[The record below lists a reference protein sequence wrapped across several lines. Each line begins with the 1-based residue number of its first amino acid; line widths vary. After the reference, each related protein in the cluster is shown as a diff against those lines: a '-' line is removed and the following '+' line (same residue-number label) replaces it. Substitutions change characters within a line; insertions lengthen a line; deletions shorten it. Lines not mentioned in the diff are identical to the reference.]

1 MDAEA
6 LGQLKAEAWRRLVAV
21 DHVDAKAA
29 DEGLTI
35 SPLWRAW
42 RVQVRAVIR
51 GQRLD
56 IPDEPARYADAVTL
70 VAPVAPEPVLEPIVE
85 AVPNPV
91 AEPVPE
97 PELAPEPAPQPE
109 PEPRPEPE
117 PVVAL
122 APVIDRDALAEMV
135 RAIMTEMQ
143 TPEPEPVITAPVEPA
158 PDEIPA
164 ELAVFV
170 EPDETIAE
178 SRIRLLQ
185 TLADMR
191 SMISGRIEMTP
202 DQWTLYN
209 MLESQAVQSWLNKG
223 A

>member
-1 MDAEA
+1 MIENI
-6 LGQLKAEAWRRLVAV
+6 KAILSNWDDVRIEQNPVYWTIGGVFKGTAHAGTR
-21 DHVDAKAA
+21 A
-29 DEGLTI
+29 D
-35 SPLWRAW
+35 PLSLARDLA
-42 RVQVRAVIR
+42 RIAGSDVQPAPVPVV
-51 GQRLD
+51 
-56 IPDEPARYADAVTL
+56 EP
-70 VAPVAPEPVLEPIVE
+70 APVAEPEPVAVVEPEPVLEIIPE
-85 AVPNPV
+85 
-91 AEPVPE
+91 PE
-97 PELAPEPAPQPE
+97 PELDPAPEPQPE
-109 PEPRPEPE
+109 PEPE
-117 PVVAL
+117 PVAAP

-143 TPEPEPVITAPVEPA
+143 APEPEPVITAPVEPA

>member
-1 MDAEA
+1 MIENI
-6 LGQLKAEAWRRLVAV
+6 KAILSNWDDVRIEQNPVYWTIGGVFKGTAHAGTR
-21 DHVDAKAA
+21 A
-29 DEGLTI
+29 D
-35 SPLWRAW
+35 PLSLARDLA
-42 RVQVRAVIR
+42 RIAGSDVQPTPVPVV
-51 GQRLD
+51 
-56 IPDEPARYADAVTL
+56 EPA
-70 VAPVAPEPVLEPIVE
+70 
-85 AVPNPV
+85 PV
-91 AEPVPE
+91 AEPEPVAVVEPEPVSEIIPE
-97 PELAPEPAPQPE
+97 PEPAPEPEPQPE
-109 PEPRPEPE
+109 PELQPEPE

-170 EPDETIAE
+170 EADETVAE

>member
-1 MDAEA
+1 MIENI
-6 LGQLKAEAWRRLVAV
+6 KAILSHWDDVRIEQNPVYWTIGGVFKGTAHAGTR
-21 DHVDAKAA
+21 A
-29 DEGLTI
+29 D
-35 SPLWRAW
+35 PLSLARDLA
-42 RVQVRAVIR
+42 RIAGSDVQPAPVPVV
-51 GQRLD
+51 
-56 IPDEPARYADAVTL
+56 EP
-70 VAPVAPEPVLEPIVE
+70 APVAEPEPVAVVEPEPVLEIIPE
-85 AVPNPV
+85 
-91 AEPVPE
+91 PE
-97 PELAPEPAPQPE
+97 PELDPAPEPQ
-109 PEPRPEPE
+109 PEPE
-117 PVVAL
+117 PVVAP

>member
-1 MDAEA
+1 MIENI
-6 LGQLKAEAWRRLVAV
+6 KAILSNWDDVRIEQNPVYWTIGGVFKGTAHAGTR
-21 DHVDAKAA
+21 A
-29 DEGLTI
+29 D
-35 SPLWRAW
+35 PLSLARDLA
-42 RVQVRAVIR
+42 RIAGSDVQPAPVPVV
-51 GQRLD
+51 
-56 IPDEPARYADAVTL
+56 EP
-70 VAPVAPEPVLEPIVE
+70 APVAEPEPVAVVEPEPVLEII
-85 AVPNPV
+85 
-91 AEPVPE
+91 PE
-97 PELAPEPAPQPE
+97 PEPAPEPEPQPE
-109 PEPRPEPE
+109 PELQPEPE
-117 PVVAL
+117 PVAAPV
-122 APVIDRDALAEMV
+122 PVIDRDALAEMV

-143 TPEPEPVITAPVEPA
+143 APEPEPVITAPVEPA
-158 PDEIPA
+158 ADEIPA

>member
-1 MDAEA
+1 MIENI
-6 LGQLKAEAWRRLVAV
+6 KAILSNWDDVRIEQNPVYWTIGGVFKGTAHAGTRADPLSLARDLARIAGSDVQP
-21 DHVDAKAA
+21 AA
-29 DEGLTI
+29 A
-35 SPLWRAW
+35 P
-42 RVQVRAVIR
+42 VV
-51 GQRLD
+51 
-56 IPDEPARYADAVTL
+56 EP
-70 VAPVAPEPVLEPIVE
+70 APVAEPEPVAVVEPEPVLEII
-85 AVPNPV
+85 
-91 AEPVPE
+91 PE
-97 PELAPEPAPQPE
+97 PEPAPEPEPQPEHELQPE
-109 PEPRPEPE
+109 PEP
-117 PVVAL
+117 VAAP

-143 TPEPEPVITAPVEPA
+143 APEPEPVIAALVEPA

-185 TLADMR
+185 THADMR

>member
-1 MDAEA
+1 MIENI
-6 LGQLKAEAWRRLVAV
+6 KAILSNWDDVRIEQNPVYWTIGGVFKGTAHAGTR
-21 DHVDAKAA
+21 A
-29 DEGLTI
+29 D
-35 SPLWRAW
+35 PLSLARDLA
-42 RVQVRAVIR
+42 RIAGSDVQPAPVPVV
-51 GQRLD
+51 
-56 IPDEPARYADAVTL
+56 EPA
-70 VAPVAPEPVLEPIVE
+70 
-85 AVPNPV
+85 PV
-91 AEPVPE
+91 AEPEPVAVVEPEPVSEIIPE
-97 PELAPEPAPQPE
+97 PEPAPEPEPQPE
-109 PEPRPEPE
+109 PELQPEPE

>member
-1 MDAEA
+1 MIENI
-6 LGQLKAEAWRRLVAV
+6 KAILSNWDDVRIEQNPVYWTIGGVFKGTAHAGTRADPLSLARDLARIAGSDVQP
-21 DHVDAKAA
+21 AA
-29 DEGLTI
+29 A
-35 SPLWRAW
+35 P
-42 RVQVRAVIR
+42 VV
-51 GQRLD
+51 
-56 IPDEPARYADAVTL
+56 EP
-70 VAPVAPEPVLEPIVE
+70 APVAEPEPVAVVEPEPVSEIILEPKPEPEPEPVLEP
-85 AVPNPV
+85 
-91 AEPVPE
+91 E
-97 PELAPEPAPQPE
+97 PEPQPE
-109 PEPRPEPE
+109 PEP
-117 PVVAL
+117 VAAP

-158 PDEIPA
+158 QDEIPT

-170 EPDETIAE
+170 EPDETVAE